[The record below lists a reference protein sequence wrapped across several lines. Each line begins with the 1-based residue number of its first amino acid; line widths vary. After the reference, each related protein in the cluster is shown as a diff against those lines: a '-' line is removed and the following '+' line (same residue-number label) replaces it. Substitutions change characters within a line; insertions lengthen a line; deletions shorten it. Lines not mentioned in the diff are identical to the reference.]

1 MKSCIPEAPAF
12 RDTCLFQGLFTQPV
26 FTAGW
31 TMKNYYLILG
41 VDSGAT
47 LQQIKA
53 AYRRKAKDLH
63 PDYYG
68 QDSGPFIDLQEA
80 YAVLSDPARRR
91 LYDREA
97 GLAERRSRPA
107 GLRPEPLIPSEPR
120 PEPLIPRESPADLG
134 DLSLSSSFRT
144 IRPSFDELFDRLWRN
159 LTSDWWELEPLQ
171 SLNVEIRI
179 SREDALRGGR
189 MRLMVPA
196 RLECPVCRGRGGIGY
211 YRCWKCGGAGV
222 VQGEFPVTLTY
233 PPGVANR
240 HVVQLPLDNFGIH
253 DLYLNI
259 IFRVG
264 ER

>member
-1 MKSCIPEAPAF
+1 MSYNRYK
-12 RDTCLFQGLFTQPV
+12 
-26 FTAGW
+26 
-31 TMKNYYLILG
+31 MKNYYLILG

-47 LQQIKA
+47 SEEIKS

-80 YAVLSDPARRR
+80 YAILSDSARRQG
-91 LYDREA
+91 YDRA
-97 GLAERRSRPA
+97 MGLTEGRSRSA
-107 GLRPEPLIPSEPR
+107 SIRPEPLIPSEPK
-120 PEPLIPRESPADLG
+120 PEPLIPHEAPADLG

-144 IRPSFDELFDRLWRN
+144 IRPSLEELFDRLWRN
-159 LTSDWWELEPLQ
+159 FTLDWWELEPLQ
-171 SLNVEIRI
+171 SVNVEIRI

-189 MRLMVPA
+189 VRLMVPA
-196 RLECPVCRGRGGIGY
+196 RLECPTCAGRGGIDY

-222 VQGEFPVTLTY
+222 IQGEYPVTLTY
-233 PPGVANR
+233 PPGITNS
-240 HVVQLPLDNFGIH
+240 HIVQLPLDNFGIH